1 MVLGTLGLSIN
12 KKLEEFSKRYA
23 KDPLESDTV
32 LNNLVI
38 GQTGK
43 YPDIPLSYYQRCGS
57 AFYWPQTCEH
67 KERIQRDTI
76 AKLDEYYAKYQLIRK
91 DLIKVVTDNLKNDP
105 ERDRLLA
112 DFQYGEKI
120 LQAELKKQMNKIQ
133 SLQKFENIAWSAFTL
148 VSTALAAQTGIK
160 YVVSAVSFANTAL
173 RDISEQVELDVKS
186 LHRFS
191 EEPPNFSTKALS
203 TKSLQWD
210 HTRYIIT
217 LLVLIEEYQ
226 TIYFNVFP
234 ELKKDRELVAGSSQT
249 NNILFLLAGVLLLY
263 KINS

>member
-1 MVLGTLGLSIN
+1 M
-12 KKLEEFSKRYA
+12 
-23 KDPLESDTV
+23 
-32 LNNLVI
+32 
-38 GQTGK
+38 
-43 YPDIPLSYYQRCGS
+43 
-57 AFYWPQTCEH
+57 
-67 KERIQRDTI
+67 IQRDTI

-91 DLIKVVTDNLKNDP
+91 NLIKVVTDNLKNDP
-105 ERDRLLA
+105 QRDRLLA

-133 SLQKFENIAWSAFTL
+133 SLQKFENIAWSVFTVATTL
-148 VSTALAAQTGIK
+148 LAAKTGSK
-160 YVVSAVSFANTAL
+160 YITSAVSFANTAL

-203 TKSLQWD
+203 TRSLQWD

-234 ELKKDRELVAGSSQT
+234 ELKKDPELVVKNSQI
-249 NNILFLLAGVLLLY
+249 NSILFLLAGGLLLY
-263 KINS
+263 KIKS